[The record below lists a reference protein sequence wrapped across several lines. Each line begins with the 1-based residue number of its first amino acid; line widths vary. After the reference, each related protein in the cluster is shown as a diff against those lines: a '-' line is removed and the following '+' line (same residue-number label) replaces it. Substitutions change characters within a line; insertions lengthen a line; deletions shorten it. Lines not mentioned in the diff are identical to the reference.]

1 MIMFREPAIL
11 LVFYICLPIK
21 TGYFSTLVA
30 QVLLNQIRAIQ
41 IARQAEKQ
49 LEQALDLDDDDQPFN
64 CDPLHELLTA
74 RWVDPSNAM
83 AQAYC
88 GLFISGQDPAELQP
102 QE

>member
-1 MIMFREPAIL
+1 MLFREPVIL
-11 LVFYICLPIK
+11 LVFYIILPIK
-21 TGYFSTLVA
+21 VGYFGALVA
-30 QVLLNQIRAIQ
+30 QVLLSQIRAIH

-49 LEQALDLDDDDQPFN
+49 LEQAFDLDDDDQPFN
-64 CDPLHELLTA
+64 RDPLHELLTA

-88 GLFISGQDPAELQP
+88 GLMMNGPDHIESQP